1 MHNDVGKFDGIAARL
16 RGEYHIRRSEVNQ
29 DGGLT
34 TVIET
39 PGARGVCFG
48 FGFRFLPFLT
58 QSYLLSQLLNR
69 QYNLPEDVLI
79 SSLKCHI

>member
-1 MHNDVGKFDGIAARL
+1 MASLHGFEGIIILGGA
-16 RGEYHIRRSEVNQ
+16 SVNQ
-29 DGGLT
+29 DGGLA

-48 FGFRFLPFLT
+48 FSFHFLPFVT
-58 QSYLLSQLLNR
+58 RSYLLSQLLHR

-79 SSLKCHI
+79 SGLKCHI

>member
-1 MHNDVGKFDGIAARL
+1 MASLHGFEGIIILGGA
-16 RGEYHIRRSEVNQ
+16 SVNQ
-29 DGGLT
+29 DGGLA

-48 FGFRFLPFLT
+48 FGFGFRFLPFLT
-58 QSYLLSQLLNR
+58 RSYLLSQLLNR

-79 SSLKCHI
+79 SGLKCHI